1 MQNLAMEL
9 VESKETH
16 VSIGREAEFY
26 FVLASKETHVSIGR
40 ETEFSFVLASI
51 QMHTIK
57 KLYGNRKI
65 SFPQK

>member
-26 FVLASKETHVSIGR
+26 FVLA
-40 ETEFSFVLASI
+40 FI
-51 QMHTIK
+51 QMHTVT
-57 KLYGNRKI
+57 KLYGLRKM
-65 SFPQK
+65 SFFQK